1 MTRGYVPLL
10 LLVSGLWG
18 ASYLFIKVALEDME
32 PSTMMAIRLLL
43 AGAVMF
49 AVLSARAG
57 IRRTLAD
64 LRAVGR
70 HAVVL
75 GVINGALPFWLIAW
89 GEKYVDSGVAAIA
102 NSTVPIFV
110 ALLAIRIR
118 PSERASG
125 SRLVGILVGLVGVA
139 VLAGVDPQGGWWA
152 VAGTLA
158 IVLSSLAYARAN
170 LYTQDN
176 LPTTPAPVIVCAVG
190 LAGGLLILPGR
201 HRPGTC
207 KRPRPGRARRGG
219 RALRARD
226 GHSLDRPLHDAPAV
240 WLGSHVPRRLPDPGH
255 RARVRSRDP
264 RRAAHVERSPGPRP
278 HPARSRARLRHGV
291 AGAPRRT
298 RRRRDVIV
306 LDGDGFRLRPAGE
319 DDVAAL
325 AALAARPEIADS
337 LASISPWAEDD
348 VRAAL
353 AAGRVDA
360 EAEGRYVLEV
370 EEGGSW
376 NAAGALAFS
385 RTNRRSRIA
394 YLFGVMVDPTFRGR
408 GLGERAART
417 LAVHLIRNLGFHRV
431 QLEVYG
437 FNEQAQRL
445 FERAGFTREGTRR
458 RAYWR
463 HGEWTDGVLYG
474 LLEEDLRRR
483 TGLSQPSASVRG
495 RCAEPPS
502 RDDSEELTGDRAP
515 LTLEERWISEERQQA
530 R

>member
-125 SRLVGILVGLVGVA
+125 SRLVGILVGLMGVA

-190 LAGGLLILPGR
+190 LAGGLLILPAGI
-201 HRPGTC
+201 
-207 KRPRPGRARRGG
+207 AQ
-219 RALRARD
+219 
-226 GHSLDRPLHDAPAV
+226 APANV
-240 WLGSHVPRRLPDPGH
+240 PGLDALGAVVALSVLGTVIASIAHYTMLQRYGS
-255 RARVRSRDP
+255 ARTS
-264 RRAAHVERSPGPRP
+264 
-278 HPARSRARLRHGV
+278 LV
-291 AGAPRRT
+291 AYLIPVT
-298 RRRRDVIV
+298 
-306 LDGDGFRLRPAGE
+306 
-319 DDVAAL
+319 AL
-325 AALAARPEIADS
+325 AYG
-337 LASISPWAEDD
+337 
-348 VRAAL
+348 
-353 AAGRVDA
+353 AGILD
-360 EAEGRYVLEV
+360 E
-370 EEGGSW
+370 
-376 NAAGALAFS
+376 
-385 RTNRRSRIA
+385 
-394 YLFGVMVDPTFRGR
+394 
-408 GLGERAART
+408 
-417 LAVHLIRNLGFHRV
+417 
-431 QLEVYG
+431 
-437 FNEQAQRL
+437 
-445 FERAGFTREGTRR
+445 
-458 RAYWR
+458 
-463 HGEWTDGVLYG
+463 
-474 LLEEDLRRR
+474 
-483 TGLSQPSASVRG
+483 
-495 RCAEPPS
+495 
-502 RDDSEELTGDRAP
+502 P
-515 LTLEERWISEERQQA
+515 LTLNALLGLALILLGVALGSGMA
-530 R
+530 RMSRRGAPAAAET